1 MPDPDDFEL
10 TFTPDYHLDEFDHLM
25 RQLDAI
31 GDRAVRTSVRVALQC
46 DGRLVDAED
55 LAQEFGLDDRAQSI
69 IKRLSEFGDES
80 LGVHRFGAVH
90 VAEINSGSAAGM
102 IDLTTYLFARRTRGS
117 QIKFWWE
124 TENGGEGDL
133 LRVSEPLDFWG
144 AVTLL
149 NRALV
154 AVAPYPVSDTWISG
168 YFPHDPMLEVTVR
181 SRLYPDLR
189 RWFRAV
195 VDEWF
200 AAHRNLEER

>member
-1 MPDPDDFEL
+1 VPDPDDFDL
-10 TFTPDYHLDEFDHLM
+10 TFTPDYGLDEFDRLV
-25 RQLDAI
+25 RQLDTI

-46 DGRLVDAED
+46 DGRLADAAG
-55 LAQEFGLDDRAQSI
+55 LAQQYGLGDRVQSI
-69 IKRLSEFGDES
+69 IGRLAAFGDED

-90 VAEINSGSAAGM
+90 IAEINSGSTMGM
-102 IDLTTYLFARRTRGS
+102 VDQTTYVLARRTRRA
-117 QIKFWWE
+117 QIRFWWE
-124 TENGGEGDL
+124 TDTDGEGDL
-133 LRVSEPLDFWG
+133 LVVSEPLDFWG

-154 AVAPYPVSDTWISG
+154 AVAPYPVTDTWTSG
-168 YFPHDPMLEVTVR
+168 YFPYDPTLEVSVR

-200 AAHRNLEER
+200 AAHHEKKG

>member
-1 MPDPDDFEL
+1 MPDPDDFDL
-10 TFTPDYHLDEFDHLM
+10 TFTPDYHLDEFDRLM

-31 GDRAVRTSVRVALQC
+31 GDRTVRTSVRVALQC
-46 DGRLVDAED
+46 DGRLVDAD
-55 LAQEFGLDDRAQSI
+55 ALAQQFGLDDGVRDTI
-69 IKRLSEFGDES
+69 ERLSSFGDED

-90 VAEINSGSAAGM
+90 VAEINAGSAVGRV
-102 IDLTTYLFARRTRGS
+102 DQTTFILVRRTHGA
-117 QIKFWWE
+117 QVKYWWE
-124 TENGGEGDL
+124 TEHGAEGNL
-133 LRVSEPLDFWG
+133 LVVSEPLDFWG

-154 AVAPYPVSDTWISG
+154 AVAPYPVNDTWTSG
-168 YFPHDPMLEVTVR
+168 YFPNDPTLDVSVR

-200 AAHRNLEER
+200 AAHPEKRS

>member
-1 MPDPDDFEL
+1 MPNLDDFDL
-10 TFTPDYHLDEFDHLM
+10 TFTPDYHLDEFDRLL

-46 DGRLVDAED
+46 DGRLVDAD
-55 LAQEFGLDDRAQSI
+55 ALAQQFGLDDRARSI
-69 IKRLSEFGDES
+69 VERLAAFGDED

-90 VAEINSGSAAGM
+90 VAEINAGSTAGM
-102 IDLTTYLFARRTRGS
+102 VDQTTYVLARRSRRA
-117 QIKFWWE
+117 QIRFWWQTE
-124 TENGGEGDL
+124 TGGEGDL
-133 LRVSEPLDFWG
+133 LVVSEPLDFWG
-144 AVTLL
+144 AVTLI

-154 AVAPYPVSDTWISG
+154 GVAPYPVTDTWTSG
-168 YFPHDPMLEVTVR
+168 YFPYDATLEVSVR

-200 AAHRNLEER
+200 VAHPEKRS